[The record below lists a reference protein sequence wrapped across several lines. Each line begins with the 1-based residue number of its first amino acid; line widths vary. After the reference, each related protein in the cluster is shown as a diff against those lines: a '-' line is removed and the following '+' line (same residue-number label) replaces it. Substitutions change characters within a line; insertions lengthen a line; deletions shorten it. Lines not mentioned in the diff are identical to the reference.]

1 MTTSL
6 ESRSA
11 QAHSA
16 SIRLEIPELVAE
28 LRELLGVRLV
38 AYIGGVQ
45 EARAVRQW
53 ADPNESRTP
62 PAAVVQRLR
71 TAYQVAA
78 IIGQRDTAAVIQA
91 WFQGMNPAL
100 SDLAPARLLRD
111 GDPDTD
117 AARVLAAARAF
128 AAAG

>member
-1 MTTSL
+1 MITSL
-6 ESRSA
+6 ESRAA

-16 SIRLEIPELVAE
+16 SVRLEVPALVAG

-53 ADPNESRTP
+53 ADPDDGRTP

-71 TAYQVAA
+71 TAYQVAS
-78 IIGQRDTAAVIQA
+78 IIGERDTAAVVQA

-111 GDPDTD
+111 GDPDA